1 MEKLKETFNKER
13 ADWETEKAGLT
24 KKAEDAE
31 AALKPVVEEL
41 TGLKRQINAM
51 NSVVFGEYPHM
62 KFFQSIISYQ
72 RPVY

>member
-1 MEKLKETFNKER
+1 MEKLKETFDKER
-13 ADWETEKAGLT
+13 VDWETEKADLT

-51 NSVVFGEYPHM
+51 ASAVFGKYLYM
-62 KFFQSIISYQ
+62 TFFQSIISYQ
-72 RPVY
+72 KPVY